1 VFRGRHPHCREAERL
16 HSRAVRSRQSDT
28 GDASLEDTYYNVRNL
43 KEIYEKKNV
52 TVCEMKRGNHSLEV
66 HDIEEDIERLKDI
79 LIKERNFIRKF
90 LA

>member
-1 VFRGRHPHCREAERL
+1 
-16 HSRAVRSRQSDT
+16 
-28 GDASLEDTYYNVRNL
+28 VRNL